1 MGTPPASGSL
11 DQMRNVHSAASC
23 GGECA
28 KAVALT
34 EEICRS
40 IDWQAG
46 PDVTRAVANIALNC
60 VPESP
65 FANGCET
72 GAVFFEDVEQQALF
86 AQQPG

>member
-1 MGTPPASGSL
+1 MGAPPASGSL
-11 DQMRNVHSAASC
+11 DQMRNVQRVASC

-34 EEICRS
+34 EEICGFT
-40 IDWQAG
+40 DAAG
-46 PDVTRAVANIALNC
+46 AGVTRALANIALNC
-60 VPESP
+60 AESP

-72 GAVFFEDVEQQALF
+72 GAVFFEDVAQQALF